1 MRYCVTIEP
10 MDEKKDIVKLV
21 GSYFNLEVAKIDSLK
36 LLEAFPGTIRTITI
50 VDYDDGSAVAMWD
63 GDWG

>member
-1 MRYCVTIEP
+1 MKYMLKIEP
-10 MDEKKDIVKLV
+10 MDEKKNSIHLTGGYYSLD
-21 GSYFNLEVAKIDSLK
+21 VAKIDSEKVLTT
-36 LLEAFPGTIRTITI
+36 FPGTIRTVTI